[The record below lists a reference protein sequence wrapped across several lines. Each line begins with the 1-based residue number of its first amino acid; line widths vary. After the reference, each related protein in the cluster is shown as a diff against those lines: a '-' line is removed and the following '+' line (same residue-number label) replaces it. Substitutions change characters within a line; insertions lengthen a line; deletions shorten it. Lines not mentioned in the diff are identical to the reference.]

1 MRRVGLRTKCAALM
15 LASLFTLVPILLGCA
30 WWYSR
35 WQAARDAQSVRQHQ
49 AVGRLQR
56 PASTPHRDRPNP
68 SEGLTRRRESH
79 HPISPGVVPCASR
92 TPAAALPP
100 IPACLS
106 FTPYCG
112 GVQASQL
119 ASPPVA
125 FSAEPDWRDPSQR
138 WLKPPEFP
146 PLLSTLPPMPIFL
159 IIYLKKFLVYY
170 LITTRQ
176 FDSLLF

>member
-1 MRRVGLRTKCAALM
+1 MFTF
-15 LASLFTLVPILLGCA
+15 LFTCVLILLGCA
-30 WWYSR
+30 WWYNR
-35 WQAARDAQSVRQHQ
+35 QAARDAQSVRQHK

-56 PASTPHRDRPNP
+56 PATTPHSQPNP
-68 SEGLTRRRESH
+68 AEGLTRRRESH

-146 PLLSTLPPMPIFL
+146 PLLSTLPPRAPPPAAATEAATVL
-159 IIYLKKFLVYY
+159 SPLCG
-170 LITTRQ
+170 
-176 FDSLLF
+176 